1 MKELK
6 LTNKSINDVWV
17 KRKVVKDSLRINRLV
32 VMSDADTDGDAICGL
47 ILNLINEFWP
57 EMFEQ
62 CRVSRVQTPIQIARP
77 KNKRGK
83 EKIFYFLNDIK
94 DWESSVDVK
103 DYNIEYYKGL
113 AALNDNEY
121 KKIIQDPFEVFF
133 VPDAQYKNKI
143 KTWFTDDSEGR
154 KSEIQNM
161 DNLRSN
167 IIIN

>member
-17 KRKVVKDSLRINRLV
+17 KRKVVKDNLRINRLV
-32 VMSDADTDGDAICGL
+32 VMSDADTDGDAICGV

-83 EKIFYFLNDIK
+83 EKIFYFLNDITFH
-94 DWESSVDVK
+94 
-103 DYNIEYYKGL
+103 EYFYSICLFQCLSKML
-113 AALNDNEY
+113 F
-121 KKIIQDPFEVFF
+121 Q
-133 VPDAQYKNKI
+133 
-143 KTWFTDDSEGR
+143 FTV
-154 KSEIQNM
+154 
-161 DNLRSN
+161 
-167 IIIN
+167 